1 MIGDK
6 KDIMIF
12 DKPDWGEYI
21 QPIKSNSNQSDA
33 LRVVLFGS
41 TLGGMW
47 VLEALKKLKNE
58 YGEYNFELV
67 GLVTDDARDER
78 ARISLK
84 KRIWHYFSPN
94 TRIKMVNAII
104 GMGLDT
110 GMEVYTGNVKTTFF
124 ENLLHKWKPDVI
136 LMACF
141 GQIVPISVF
150 KYPRLGMYN
159 FHPSDLKNNI
169 GSGPRPFEDTISLGL
184 SHARV
189 SLMEVT
195 EIVDHGPMVALSPPI
210 CITDA
215 NGEFFND
222 ILITEEKVT
231 SVFPFMTEALMLKL
245 MNYKSQ
251 NLESNSLKLD
261 LDKDIDISVQNYLLS
276 HLTGLHNE
284 NYPFPD
290 LKKLEYFRTK
300 VL

>member
-1 MIGDK
+1 MNRDK
-6 KDIMIF
+6 KDIMVF

-21 QPIKSNSNQSDA
+21 KPNTANINESDA

-58 YGEYNFELV
+58 YREYNLDLV
-67 GLVTDDARDER
+67 GLVTDDARDDR

-84 KRIWHYFSPN
+84 KRIWHYFSPI

-104 GMGLDT
+104 EMGLDS
-110 GMEVYTGNVKTTFF
+110 GMEVFTGNVKTTFF
-124 ENLLHKWKPDVI
+124 ETLLHKWKPDVI

-195 EIVDHGPMVALSPPI
+195 EIVDHGPMVAISPPI
-210 CITDA
+210 CITDE
-215 NGEFFND
+215 NGDYFSD
-222 ILITEEKVT
+222 ILITEEKVI
-231 SVFPFMTEALMLKL
+231 SVFPFMTEALIFNL
-245 MNYKSQ
+245 MKFKSQ
-251 NLESNSLKLD
+251 NLESNTLKFD
-261 LDKDIDISVQNYLLS
+261 LENEIDISVKKYLLT
-276 HLTGLHNE
+276 HLTGLHNKF
-284 NYPFPD
+284 YPFPD
-290 LKKLEYFRTK
+290 LKMLEYFRTK
-300 VL
+300 A